1 MLDMQNQTL
10 ITIACVCISVI
21 APINLIKVNGFK
33 HCCAS
38 SCVRPDP

>member
-10 ITIACVCISVI
+10 ITIAYVRISVI
-21 APINLIKVNGFK
+21 TPINLIKANRFK

-38 SCVRPDP
+38 SCVGPNP